1 VSTVEIRADSSQV
14 ETATAR
20 LKELKNEGNATANA
34 ADRVE
39 SATGRANQAIT
50 AAAAVS
56 GQAAQ
61 AQGRLNT
68 TLSQGVTASQKFT
81 SELSSARGALLDF
94 ITQQVRAGRVISD
107 TGEVLNAN
115 GTKATE
121 ATNRYAK
128 LTGQFVNLQNT
139 ADNVADAME
148 RAAQGT
154 ARNVASAQAA
164 AAAEER
170 LQQEAREVA
179 AAMENQI
186 RSAQRATAARMAYAE
201 SGDVAAKG
209 SSRFGA
215 KAAQAGIQIE
225 QLVTS
230 LSAGAPI
237 AQSFAFQAADLGIV
251 LGVPL
256 LGSIIAVTAALAGP
270 FINSLFD
277 GESASDKL
285 ADALDRVDRVITNS
299 NSGGIV
305 EYTEAIREL
314 AKVSEEAA
322 RGRLRAAIL
331 DAEDAAR
338 AASQG
343 IANSFQ
349 DAFSLGDIIAGDLDD
364 ALASA
369 RAFGDKLGPN
379 LVTGVGR
386 TLQNNI
392 ADQLGE
398 ALGATTEDARAL
410 GAEFVELI
418 AAAEQFKTPEA
429 FRQIEERLNELAENA
444 TPRTRDQID
453 RLIGSISDFVD
464 KGVEAGDKLG
474 RLNLDVSSGEALE
487 TGKVRD
493 YTDAVDQLIQQL
505 TVQDK
510 TLRDGEVAAQL
521 YAAAIATGA
530 KSIEEL
536 DPTIA
541 SLIISIDQQKKAN
554 EDAAQAKRDEA
565 AANAEL
571 RKELAEEERERL
583 KAKKALEDQKRELE
597 RYNAFVKQIEAEND
611 PAERA
616 KQIYERRLQ
625 VIQDHYGFVSQLE
638 AQNTEEG
645 ILALQR
651 YGEALDELAK
661 KNEDGL
667 FKNIAD
673 EMDGLSNTISG
684 TAASVALGFQ
694 DGEEAAASLA
704 RTIGTQLLGTVIN
717 WGIET
722 AAAAVKGLVAT
733 QAAEAGKTA
742 AITGAITT
750 QTAAAT
756 TATGVV
762 AGAQTTAMTTIGAA
776 AAPAAA
782 ATSIA
787 TAGGSAISGTA
798 IALGGIA
805 AILAALTIG
814 GRSQGGNVRG
824 GQMYRVN
831 EWDQEFFMP
840 YTDGR
845 IVNPTE
851 AAQMQSPGRSLPNVT
866 NIFNMS
872 GGSAGDFQR
881 PRGRRQ
887 LEAATFEA
895 TSRAYR
901 RNR

>member
-20 LKELKNEGNATANA
+20 LKELKNEGNATATA

-39 SATGRANQAIT
+39 SSTGRANQAIS

-56 GQAAQ
+56 GQAAA
-61 AQGRLNT
+61 AQTKLNT
-68 TLSQGVTASQKFT
+68 SLSQGVTASQKFT
-81 SELSSARGALLDF
+81 SELSGARGALLDF
-94 ITQQVRAGRVISD
+94 ITQQVKAGRVISD

-121 ATNRYAK
+121 ATTKYAK

-154 ARNVASAQAA
+154 ARNVAAAQAA

-179 AAMENQI
+179 EQIEKQIGITNRAA
-186 RSAQRATAARMAYAE
+186 AARRAYAE
-201 SGDVAAKG
+201 SADVAAAG
-209 SSRFGA
+209 AGRFGA

-251 LGVPL
+251 LGAPL
-256 LGSIIAVTAALAGP
+256 IGSIVAVSAALAGP

-277 GESASDKL
+277 GASASDRL

-299 NSGGIV
+299 NSGGII
-305 EYTEAIREL
+305 EYTDAIREL

-343 IANSFQ
+343 IADSFQ
-349 DAFSLGDIIAGDLDD
+349 DAFDLGDFIAGNLED
-364 ALASA
+364 AISAA
-369 RAFGDKLGPN
+369 RAAGDSIGPA
-379 LVTGVGR
+379 LTTGIGR
-386 TLQNNI
+386 TLENNI
-392 ADQLGE
+392 ADQLGA
-398 ALGATTEDARAL
+398 ALGGTTEEAREL
-410 GAEFVELI
+410 GTEIVNLI

-429 FRQIEERLNELAENA
+429 FREIEERLNSLAENA

-453 RLIGSISDFVD
+453 RLIGSISEFVD
-464 KGVEAGDKLG
+464 KGVEAGDKLE
-474 RLNLDVSSGEALE
+474 RLNFDVSSEGTLQTEPV
-487 TGKVRD
+487 KN
-493 YTDAVDQLIQQL
+493 YSDAVDSLIQQL
-505 TVQDK
+505 TIQDK
-510 TLRDGEVAAQL
+510 TLREGELAGQL
-521 YAAAIATGA
+521 YAAALATGKESVDDLDPVIVSLI
-530 KSIEEL
+530 KSIY
-536 DPTIA
+536 DQKQA
-541 SLIISIDQQKKAN
+541 S

-565 AANAEL
+565 AANNDL
-571 RKELAEEERERL
+571 RKELAEEERARQA
-583 KAKKALEDQKRELE
+583 AKKALEDQQRELE
-597 RYNAFVKQIEAEND
+597 RYGAFVRQIEAENN

-616 KQIYERRLQ
+616 RQIYEERLQ
-625 VIQDHYGFVSQLE
+625 IIQDHYGFVSQLE
-638 AQNTEEG
+638 AENTEEG
-645 ILALQR
+645 IAALKR
-651 YGEALDELAK
+651 YEEALDDLK
-661 KNEDGL
+661 KKTENGL
-667 FKNIAD
+667 FDDLAS
-673 EMDGLSNTISG
+673 EMDSLSNTVSG

-694 DGEEAAASLA
+694 DGEDAAASLA

-722 AAAAVKGLVAT
+722 AASALKGMIAT
-733 QAAEAGKTA
+733 QTAEAGKTA
-742 AITGAITT
+742 AITGAIGT

-756 TATGVV
+756 TAAGVV
-762 AGAQTTAMTTIGAA
+762 AGAQTAAVTTIGAA

-787 TAGGSAISGTA
+787 TGGGAAISGTA

-805 AILAALTIG
+805 AILAALAIG

-824 GQMYRVN
+824 GQLYRVN

-840 YTDGR
+840 HTDGR
-845 IVNPTE
+845 IVTPRDARQGT
-851 AAQMQSPGRSLPNVT
+851 AAGNSVVMNNVMNVT
-866 NIFNMS
+866 TSSVREFT
-872 GGSAGDFQR
+872 R
-881 PRGRRQ
+881 PRSRRQ
-887 LEAATFEA
+887 LEAAQYRGYQ
-895 TSRAYR
+895 RAYE